1 MSSRT
6 VKVAATQFKCEFD
19 RKTNAQNA
27 VNIVRQAAAQGANI
41 ILLQELFESLYF
53 CQVGT
58 IL

>member
-1 MSSRT
+1 MANRV

-19 RKTNAQNA
+19 RKANAANA

-53 CQVGT
+53 CQV
-58 IL
+58 IV